1 MSEKNRDGKRSAR
14 ERMLEER
21 AAEEARSRRNKK
33 LAVGGAVLA
42 VIVVA
47 AVVGVVVQNNRSKPD
62 TPVAAP
68 AGTIGDKNLVIPV
81 GSANSPSTLTVY
93 EDPRCPACGAFE
105 REFGPTIDQ
114 LEDQGKLFLNYHI
127 VSFID
132 RAVAGKGSRYGA
144 NALACAQDAGHFRDY
159 HDVLYRNQ
167 PDETNDAFGNKDTL
181 IALSKQVPGL
191 DTPTFQACVNDNKY
205 SGWVSAVQQDFDKSS
220 FKSTP
225 TVLLNGQPVYPKNG
239 ADEITPENLVKW
251 VDAANQGKTLGTPG
265 SNGQSAAPTST
276 ASEPNNPSPGASG

>member
-1 MSEKNRDGKRSAR
+1 MSEKNRDGKRTAR
-14 ERMLEER
+14 ERMQEER
-21 AAEEARSRRNKK
+21 AAEEAKSRRNKK
-33 LAVGGAVLA
+33 LAVGGTVLA
-42 VIVVA
+42 VIAVA

-81 GSANSPSTLTVY
+81 GSADAPSTLTVY

-105 REFGPTIDQ
+105 REFGPTVDQ
-114 LEDQGKLFLNYHI
+114 LEDQGKIFVNYHI

-132 RAVAGKGSRYGA
+132 RSLGGKGSRSGA
-144 NALACAQDAGHFRDY
+144 NALACAQDAGHFRDF

-167 PDETNDAFGNKDTL
+167 PDETSDAFGDKATL
-181 IALSKQVPGL
+181 ITLSKQVTGL
-191 DTPTFQACVNDNKY
+191 DTPAFEACVNDDTY
-205 SGWVSAVQQDFDKSS
+205 GDWVSAVQQDFDRSS

-265 SNGQSAAPTST
+265 SHGQTPAPTGT
-276 ASEPNNPSPGASG
+276 ASESNNPSPGAAG